1 MKTKTFIILQLNFIF
16 SISSFVYIDLISEL
30 IDKTANASHYLN
42 KVTLSN
48 LYIDAMIIFLINLIP
63 SILLSHILFRVK
75 NNKLWI
81 IPIVLIY
88 TLSWFYASYGV
99 VSGYVKFFGHTWLEI
114 EIFAFTLG
122 QNYIF
127 IAYITSLIFVL
138 SYLKK
143 EKIY

>member
-63 SILLSHILFRVK
+63 SILLSHIFFRVK